1 MNEAKKNKAKY
12 DKAYGKATVGHRV
25 KRNQA
30 RAIMKKKLTEK
41 YGESR
46 AEQMMKGKDVAH
58 IKPVSKGG
66 TNAPS
71 NLKLQPRSANRGR
84 KGEGARKNGS
94 RVRTVKVRR

>member
-1 MNEAKKNKAKY
+1 MKSNKAKY
-12 DKAYGKATVGHRV
+12 DKAYGKVTVGHRV

-30 RAIMKKKLTEK
+30 RAIMKEKLTEK
-41 YGESR
+41 YGEAR
-46 AEQMMKGKDVAH
+46 AEQMMKDKDVAH

-84 KGEGARKNGS
+84 KGEGARKNGA
-94 RVRTVKVRR
+94 RVKTIRVKR

>member
-1 MNEAKKNKAKY
+1 MKTNKAKY
-12 DKAYGKATVGHRV
+12 DKAYGKATVAHRV

-30 RAIMKKKLTEK
+30 RAIMKEKLTER
-41 YGESR
+41 YGAAK

-84 KGEGARKNGS
+84 KGEGARKNGA
-94 RVRTVKVRR
+94 RVKTIRVKR

>member
-1 MNEAKKNKAKY
+1 MKSNKAKY
-12 DKAYGKATVGHRV
+12 DKAYGKVTVGHRV

-30 RAIMKKKLTEK
+30 RAIMKEKLTEK
-41 YGESR
+41 YGEAR

-84 KGEGARKNGS
+84 SGEGARKTGA
-94 RVRTVKVRR
+94 RVRTVRVKR

>member
-1 MNEAKKNKAKY
+1 MKSNKAKY
-12 DKAYGKATVGHRV
+12 DKAYGKVTVGHRV

-30 RAIMKKKLTEK
+30 RAIMKEKLTEK
-41 YGESR
+41 YGEAR

-71 NLKLQPRSANRGR
+71 NLKLQPRSVNRGR
-84 KGEGARKNGS
+84 KGEGARKNGE
-94 RVRTVKVRR
+94 RVKTIRVKR